1 MQDICDVSIDLLY
14 NFAPHLPMW
23 RAAHALWGGAPQAT
37 RPARKVYVGSLPVA
51 SSEAEITHFF
61 NQMMVAANAVTPN
74 MPGQP
79 VLSCYINHEKRFAFV
94 EFRTVEEASNA
105 MALDGL
111 GYRGEILRVGAI
123 PLGSAFKVDRCM
135 PTTAQPMARHAWLP
149 SVSLGSSSMPKLCML
164 TVAQR
169 VCGMLGCPL

>member
-1 MQDICDVSIDLLY
+1 MLLPY
-14 NFAPHLPMW
+14 AQCHCSAVWL
-23 RAAHALWGGAPQAT
+23 QAT
-37 RPARKVYVGSLPVA
+37 RPARKIYVGSLPVA

-61 NQMMVAANAVTPN
+61 NQMMVAAKATTPN

-111 GYRGEILRVGAI
+111 GYRGETLRVRREPPRRFI
-123 PLGSAFKVDRCM
+123 QRLPLLTRDGCWVPLSSAALLATSCTKQLF
-135 PTTAQPMARHAWLP
+135 L
-149 SVSLGSSSMPKLCML
+149 
-164 TVAQR
+164 
-169 VCGMLGCPL
+169 